1 MTLAAIFVSA
11 AASNS
16 KFEFDL
22 FKKHLLGGV
31 QKVFS
36 FIFLLL
42 QW

>member
-11 AASNS
+11 AANNS

-36 FIFLLL
+36 FFF
-42 QW
+42 